1 MTLES
6 TRPGLDVA
14 TYREPLGV
22 VGLITPW
29 NFPIAIPAWKA
40 APALAFGNT
49 VVLKPANI
57 TPAIATALAEIVAEA
72 GAPAGVFNLVLGRG
86 DVGRALVD
94 HDDRSERRRVGKECG
109 STCRSRWSA
118 CN

>member
-57 TPAIATALAEIVAEA
+57 TPAIATALADIVAAA
-72 GAPAGVFNLVLGRG
+72 GAPAGVFT
-86 DVGRALVD
+86 LVD
-94 HDDRSERRRVGKECG
+94 PENVGSGKSVSVLVDLGGRRTDKKK
-109 STCRSRWSA
+109 
-118 CN
+118 N